1 MIHRPARDLPPDSSP
16 PDSPPVASTSRLPES
31 LSPDGQLDG
40 DTGDELFDDDYDDG
54 AEMASG
60 MVRGAEEDVDELET
74 FGGEG
79 AVPRA
84 AKKSTS
90 ATSQKT
96 QAAFIHKLYS
106 MASLGRS
113 NFDSLIDWTKDGKA
127 FGVSRPNEFAKVVL
141 PQYFKHSNFASF
153 VRQCNMYGFHK
164 VNDLLPNISQTPTT
178 MDVSLAWEFQHPFFR
193 RDEPDLLSRIKRKSV
208 RPAAASG
215 AQLTATRSSVASSSV
230 VTCGSRTV
238 SHTPQ
243 DAKEQLDV
251 HVPAGRDD
259 GDRPPCGNELSTDQ
273 SQGSGAKWKK
283 EAQLHQC
290 KLSVGEPRA
299 ISRREE
305 SPQRPIPD
313 LRRTNSGSCVSSNR
327 SPAPSFPWAT
337 FPPTNQPSRPPFPT
351 PSHSP
356 RPVTAGSA
364 DSSPL
369 ARQVASLEARVQS
382 LTTALADSN
391 AIASSTWSNAHTSMR
406 LFLGVLEGFD
416 LTRDQRNQLERCSSL
431 LHGGEVDPSVV
442 LPALAHSPSPPPWG
456 SNWQSASP
464 YAPRAP
470 RASSSLNT
478 PVTYGQPRPPANE
491 RHSRTLRRLTGSDPF
506 PRPESDIP
514 PGYGRIAPA
523 ISSYVSPYEAVSS
536 APPGITV
543 LTHPPTY
550 RAGINSANASF
561 SGGPHPPSR
570 PAYPVPTGQ
579 MRSAETLPSLASLL
593 AGASPTGGVGRPR
606 SLAAEHGDDRGD
618 EKKKRRV

>member
-1 MIHRPARDLPPDSSP
+1 MIHRPARSLPPDS
-16 PDSPPVASTSRLPES
+16 SPPVASTSRLPES

-40 DTGDELFDDDYDDG
+40 DAGDELLDDDYDDG
-54 AEMASG
+54 AESASG

-79 AVPRA
+79 AVQRA
-84 AKKSTS
+84 TKKSTS

-193 RDEPDLLSRIKRKSV
+193 RDEPELLSRIKRKSV
-208 RPAAASG
+208 RPSALSG
-215 AQLTATRSSVASSSV
+215 AQPTVTRSSVASSSV
-230 VTCGSRTV
+230 VTCGSRAV
-238 SHTPQ
+238 FHTPQ
-243 DAKEQLDV
+243 DAKEQFDV

-259 GDRPPCGNELSTDQ
+259 GDRPPCGNESSINQ
-273 SQGSGAKWKK
+273 SQEAGAKWKK

-290 KLSVGEPRA
+290 KLSVGEPHA

-305 SPQRPIPD
+305 SPQGPIPD
-313 LRRTNSGSCVSSNR
+313 LRRPNSGSCVSSNR
-327 SPAPSFPWAT
+327 SPAPSFLWAT
-337 FPPTNQPSRPPFPT
+337 LPPTNQPSRPPFPT

-364 DSSPL
+364 DSSPI
-369 ARQVASLEARVQS
+369 AKQVASLEARVQI

-391 AIASSTWSNAHTSMR
+391 ALASSTWSNAHTSMR

-431 LHGGEVDPSVV
+431 LYGGEVDPSVV
-442 LPALAHSPSPPPWG
+442 LPALAHSPSPPPWAP
-456 SNWQSASP
+456 NWQTAST

-470 RASSSLNT
+470 CAPSSSST
-478 PVTYGQPRPPANE
+478 PVTYGQHRPPANE
-491 RHSRTLRRLTGSDPF
+491 RHSRTTSLRRPTGSDPF

-514 PGYGRIAPA
+514 PSYVRSTPA
-523 ISSYVSPYEAVSS
+523 ISSCGSPYDAVSS
-536 APPGITV
+536 APPGITA

-550 RAGINSANASF
+550 RPAINSANTSF
-561 SGGPHPPSR
+561 PGAPLPPSR

-593 AGASPTGGVGRPR
+593 AGASPTAGVGRSR
-606 SLAAEHGDDRGD
+606 SLAAGHGDDRGD
-618 EKKKRRV
+618 ETKKRRV